1 MIIGTRVRT
10 HILPILK
17 IKNNLISGFSDKLD
31 KLIVYG
37 QIRSDHQS
45 ELIIYSLYKCFLING
60 IMHW

>member
-45 ELIIYSLYKCFLING
+45 ELIIY
-60 IMHW
+60 